1 MRPNPSLETENGG
14 AHQGPPCVHPGS
26 VRPPRVHRE
35 DRVYGIAGGKAR
47 RVQVGNHEDLRVDSP
62 AERGSQAR
70 VLGSGMKRQSRAG
83 GPGDIASRIAYVGHG
98 EDAKGSRVGSN
109 RESTAPK
116 KGRSHARG
124 RARNDTEAD
133 HGAVLAG
140 VRIVRINITHMGQS
154 RGAEDRSQGG
164 GNLCGR
170 NLHMRADQPFQVVP
184 LSRGGES

>member
-1 MRPNPSLETENGG
+1 MRPNPSLETESGG

-47 RVQVGNHEDLRVDSP
+47 RVQVGDHEDLRVDSP

-70 VLGSGMKRQSRAG
+70 VLSRGMQRQSRAG

-98 EDAKGSRVGSN
+98 ENAKGSRVRIN
-109 RESTAPK
+109 REGAATEE
-116 KGRSHARG
+116 GRSHARS
-124 RARNDTEAD
+124 RAGNDTEAD

-140 VRIVRINITHMGQS
+140 VRIVRVHITHMGQS
-154 RGAEDRSQGG
+154 RGAQNRSQGG
-164 GNLCGR
+164 RDLRDR
-170 NLHMRADQPFQVVP
+170 NLPMRTDQPFEVVP
-184 LSRGGES
+184 FSRGGEP